1 MPPKVA
7 VGAAK
12 PSGATAK
19 PAGGAAAKQ
28 AGAGSA
34 TAKRPAATKA
44 AGAGLG
50 ALAKGTVRLPLR
62 LAANHMRPCQSA
74 GSATRSVTEREISH
88 SKRTTRVKRVRAA
101 PMRNMCES
109 HRVADAIRAREPS
122 SNAHWRMQA
131 AKGGAA
137 KGGASKGG
145 LAAKV
150 GSAAKGGAAKGKA
163 APAAPVDPAV
173 LAEQKRK
180 EEEAAAARAAAEA
193 AAEEARKAE
202 AAKRN
207 GKIEVR
213 YNHYKEQMDITDGKI
228 AIKTLDD
235 QFCLSFVFANCR
247 IHMTDEAPDRG
258 VVGAPNI
265 QEKGESIEEGEFL
278 GLEVGKTYW
287 VQVEEDDAE
296 AKKSEERQAAYVARK
311 NKEKVRGLA
320 VSLLFSTLARGGS
333 HANQASYPKPCSQI
347 PQKNK
352 LLGAAHTPSRPRMRP
367 TPKVCM

>member
-1 MPPKVA
+1 MIWDGQRLVRERANEK
-7 VGAAK
+7 
-12 PSGATAK
+12 
-19 PAGGAAAKQ
+19 
-28 AGAGSA
+28 
-34 TAKRPAATKA
+34 KRK
-44 AGAGLG
+44 
-50 ALAKGTVRLPLR
+50 
-62 LAANHMRPCQSA
+62 
-74 GSATRSVTEREISH
+74 EE
-88 SKRTTRVKRVRAA
+88 KR
-101 PMRNMCES
+101 
-109 HRVADAIRAREPS
+109 
-122 SNAHWRMQA
+122 
-131 AKGGAA
+131 
-137 KGGASKGG
+137 
-145 LAAKV
+145 
-150 GSAAKGGAAKGKA
+150 
-163 APAAPVDPAV
+163 
-173 LAEQKRK
+173 KRK

-228 AIKTLDD
+228 AMKTLDD

-311 NKEKVRGLA
+311 NKEKV
-320 VSLLFSTLARGGS
+320 
-333 HANQASYPKPCSQI
+333 
-347 PQKNK
+347 QKK
-352 LLGAAHTPSRPRMRP
+352 TRKRVHVTAM
-367 TPKVCM
+367 MM